1 MSSNKQ
7 THSGAWIAFTYAN
20 MIAALAL
27 TLVGVVF
34 LPVEIYMKGY
44 FLMGILMLVSTTVI
58 LTKTLRDVEESQKLA
73 SKIED
78 ARTEQL
84 LAGIKA

>member
-1 MSSNKQ
+1 MSTHKQ

-20 MIAALAL
+20 MIAALTL
-27 TLVGVVF
+27 TLIGIFF
-34 LPVEIYMKGY
+34 LPVELWMKGY
-44 FLMGILMLVSTTVI
+44 FLMGILMLVSATVI
-58 LTKTLRDVEESQKLA
+58 LTKTLRDVEESQKLV
-73 SKIED
+73 SKIEE

>member
-1 MSSNKQ
+1 MSTSKQ

-20 MIAALAL
+20 MIAALCL
-27 TLVGVVF
+27 TLIGIFF
-34 LPVEIYMKGY
+34 LPVELWMKGY
-44 FLMGILMLVSTTVI
+44 FLMGILMLVSATVI

-73 SKIED
+73 SKIEE

>member
-1 MSSNKQ
+1 MSTNKQ

-20 MIAALAL
+20 MISAL
-27 TLVGVVF
+27 TLTLAGIFF
-34 LPVEIYMKGY
+34 LPVELWMKGY
-44 FLMGILMLVSTTVI
+44 FLMGILMLVSATVI
-58 LTKTLRDVEESQKLA
+58 LTKTLRDVEESQKLV
-73 SKIED
+73 SKIEE